1 MKTTYIF
8 LADGFEEVEALG
20 TLDVLRRGGVDVMTV
35 SLNAEH
41 EVTGSHGVTVK
52 ADSRIADI
60 DAFDEVD
67 FLVLPGGMPGASNL
81 AACEKLSGMLKSQY
95 AAGRGVAAI
104 CASPALVLSPLGILD
119 GRRATC
125 YPGMEPIERTAVRMT
140 GEPVVVDGNVITGKG
155 PACTFAFGLA
165 ILTALKGAEAAGAV
179 AQGMLLTD

>member
-20 TLDVLRRGGVDVMTV
+20 TLDVLRRGGVDAKTV
-35 SLNAEH
+35 SVGSAL
-41 EVTGSHGVTVK
+41 EVTGAHGVSVK
-52 ADSRIADI
+52 ADLTIADL
-60 DAFDEVD
+60 DPAEEAD

-81 AACEKLSGMLKSQY
+81 AACTKLCDMLKSQY
-95 AAGRGVAAI
+95 SAGRGVAAI
-104 CASPALVLSPLGILD
+104 CASPALVLAPLGILD

-125 YPGMEPIERTAVRMT
+125 YPGMEPIERTEAEMT
-140 GEPVVVDGNVITGKG
+140 GEPVVVSGNVITGKG
-155 PACTFAFGLA
+155 PAYSFAFGLA